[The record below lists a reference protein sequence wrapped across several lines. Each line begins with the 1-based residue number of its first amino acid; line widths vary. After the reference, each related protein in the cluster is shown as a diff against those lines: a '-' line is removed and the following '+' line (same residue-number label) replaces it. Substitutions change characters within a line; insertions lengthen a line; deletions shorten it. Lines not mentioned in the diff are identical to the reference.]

1 MTTQHTLPETL
12 PKALPTADGLLNVLF
27 EKIHPLLKADTA
39 IVGIQ
44 SGGVW
49 IMENLLPRFAGAI
62 QIHHIVHGMLDIS
75 MHRDDYAKRG
85 LKNKMQP
92 SQIRFDVQNKH
103 IILIDDIFYTGR
115 TTRAAMNELFDYGRP
130 ASITLAV
137 LINRGGREL
146 PIQPDIAAH
155 NMQLTPAQ
163 RLQLSR
169 NPDGSLHLAL
179 ESHEKFSE

>member
-1 MTTQHTLPETL
+1 MTMPITPPDAL
-12 PKALPTADGLLNVLF
+12 PKADDLLNVLF
-27 EKIHPLLKADTA
+27 QAINPLLKADSA
-39 IVGIQ
+39 IIGIQ

-49 IMENLLPRFAGAI
+49 VMENLLPRFSAAI
-62 QIHHIVHGMLDIS
+62 QLHHIEHGMLDVS
-75 MHRDDYAKRG
+75 MHRDDFTKRG

-92 SQIRFDVQNKH
+92 SKIRFDVQNKH

-155 NMQLTPAQ
+155 CMHLTPEQ

-169 NPDGSLHLAL
+169 NTDGSLHIAL
-179 ESHEKFSE
+179 EPQKN

>member
-1 MTTQHTLPETL
+1 MHTTTPSDAL
-12 PKALPTADGLLNVLF
+12 PKAETLLDTLF
-27 EKIHPLLKADTA
+27 EKIHPRLKADTA
-39 IVGIQ
+39 IIGIQ

-49 IMENLLPRFAGAI
+49 IMENLMPRFSAAM
-62 QIHHIVHGMLDIS
+62 QTHHIEHGMLDVS
-75 MHRDDYAKRG
+75 MHRDDYSKRG

-92 SQIRFDVQNKH
+92 SKIRFDVQNKH

-137 LINRGGREL
+137 LVDRGGREL

-155 NMQLTPAQ
+155 CMQLTPAQ

-169 NPDGSLHLAL
+169 NTDGSLHIAL
-179 ESHEKFSE
+179 EPQKIE

>member
-1 MTTQHTLPETL
+1 MNNVTPPTLPNAE
-12 PKALPTADGLLNVLF
+12 DLF
-27 EKIHPLLKADTA
+27 NNLAEQIFPLLKANTA
-39 IVGIQ
+39 LVGIQ

-49 IMENLLPRFAGAI
+49 ILEKLLPRFAAQI
-62 QIHHIVHGMLDIS
+62 QQYQIEHGMLDVS

-130 ASITLAV
+130 ASIHLAV

-146 PIQPDIAAH
+146 PIQPDMTAH

-169 NPDGSLHLAL
+169 DTDSVLHLAL
-179 ESHEKFSE
+179 ESNENI

>member
-1 MTTQHTLPETL
+1 MTTPLTSQETL
-12 PKALPTADGLLNVLF
+12 PKAETLLNVLF
-27 EKIHPLLKADTA
+27 QAINPLLKADTA

-49 IMENLLPRFAGAI
+49 IMENLLPLFSTGI
-62 QIHHIVHGMLDIS
+62 EKYHIEHGMLDVS
-75 MHRDDYAKRG
+75 MHRDDYSKRG
-85 LKNKMQP
+85 LKNKMLP

-146 PIQPDIAAH
+146 PIQPDIAAYQ
-155 NMQLTPAQ
+155 MQLTPEQ

-169 NPDGSLHLAL
+169 NTDGSLNIAL
-179 ESHEKFSE
+179 EPQKN

>member
-1 MTTQHTLPETL
+1 MTKPTSLTE
-12 PKALPTADGLLNVLF
+12 ALPQADELLNVLF
-27 EKIHPLLKADTA
+27 QAIYPLLKADTA
-39 IVGIQ
+39 LVGIQ

-49 IMENLLPRFAGAI
+49 MMENLLPKFSPAI
-62 QIHHIVHGMLDIS
+62 EKYHIEHGMLDVS

-155 NMQLTPAQ
+155 SMQLTPAQ

-169 NPDGSLHLAL
+169 NVDGSLHIAL
-179 ESHEKFSE
+179 ESQKN